1 VSYLKSDE
9 VLSVPS
15 DNASS
20 VNEVLPVDEESF
32 IAIVLLCSTS
42 VLFLNVVLR
51 YVFSKSLT
59 WAEEFIRYSMI
70 WISFIGSAVCFRK
83 GIHFGVDLILQLKY
97 KWIVRAAKI
106 FIETA
111 CLVFCCFLLKFSLD
125 LVFFSK
131 QSGQISPAM
140 QVPLWVVYAVI
151 PFSAAMAVIYESVR
165 VLLLCIGVE
174 PQSGLD
180 NGPKETVQ

>member
-1 VSYLKSDE
+1 MKPEKERAADRI
-9 VLSVPS
+9 
-15 DNASS
+15 
-20 VNEVLPVDEESF
+20 LPVDEESF
-32 IAIVLLCSTS
+32 IAIALLCSTA

-83 GIHFGVDLILQLKY
+83 GIHFGVDLILRVKS
-97 KWIVRAAKI
+97 KWFARAVKI
-106 FIETA
+106 FIEAA

-125 LVFFSK
+125 LMFFSK

-140 QVPLWVVYAVI
+140 QAPLWVVYAVI
-151 PFSAAMAVIYESVR
+151 PFSAALAVIYESVR
-165 VLLLCIGVE
+165 LLLLCIGVE
-174 PQSGLD
+174 PPSGLD
-180 NGPKETVQ
+180 SEPREEVGQ

>member
-1 VSYLKSDE
+1 MEPEKE
-9 VLSVPS
+9 KTLSA
-15 DNASS
+15 DRI
-20 VNEVLPVDEESF
+20 LPVDEESF
-32 IAIVLLCSTS
+32 IAIALLCSTA

-70 WISFIGSAVCFRK
+70 WISFIGSAAC
-83 GIHFGVDLILQLKY
+83 FGVDLILRVKS
-97 KWIVRAAKI
+97 KWFVRAVKI

-111 CLVFCCFLLKFSLD
+111 GLVFCCFLLKFSLD

-151 PFSAAMAVIYESVR
+151 PFSAALAVIYESVR
-165 VLLLCIGVE
+165 VLLLCIGAE
-174 PQSGLD
+174 PPSGLD
-180 NGPKETVQ
+180 SEPNEEAGQ